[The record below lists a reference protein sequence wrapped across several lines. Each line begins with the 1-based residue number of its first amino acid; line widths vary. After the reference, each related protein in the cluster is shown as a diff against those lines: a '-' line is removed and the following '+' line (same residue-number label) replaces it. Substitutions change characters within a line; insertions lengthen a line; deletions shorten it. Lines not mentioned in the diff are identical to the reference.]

1 MKKEESSLMAKSET
15 ASQRI
20 GYKVTILFSL
30 SLLVIITAGYIAYK
44 SFTKLTNTIDNLAK
58 PNVVLISLQDVL
70 TNISKAETSIRSY
83 ASSGRKTHLNLYY
96 SFIDSADTELTNL
109 KELMKDS
116 SRRELVDSIYTLLDE
131 KKEILGYYIQLQSAD
146 TMYRKYVR
154 MIDAFDTVAGNS
166 DTVQRV
172 SHVTID
178 TLKQQLARQPEK
190 KEGLFSKIAVFLGL
204 KKESDTS
211 EMIVKTPGVIK
222 TDSTY
227 FDVRQKNELTGLKQL
242 IYKIQQDIATRSK
255 YRSSL
260 ELKLLQRDF
269 TVMKKIETLI
279 NELIDDETRQS
290 EQKKI
295 NANYFANQS
304 IQLIGIIFL
313 VNFISLFI
321 FLFLIFRDIS
331 KSNKYRRELIDA
343 RRHAEKLTMIK
354 AQFLANMSHEVRTPL
369 TAIIGFNEQLL
380 KTSLNEEQTG
390 YSQIIHSSSEHLLSL
405 VNEILTLSKIE
416 AGKIT
421 LDETTFILPAV
432 IEDVCDVLVIKANEK
447 GISLRKN
454 VDSTLNLPIVAD
466 EHRIKQVIINLMG
479 NAIKFTEKGFVE
491 IEATRED
498 DNEDLINVVIK
509 ITDTGIGIPE
519 DKAEDIF
526 NEFSQSD
533 ISASKKYGGTGL
545 GLTIS
550 KRLIELH
557 HGTITVQSK
566 LGEGSVFEIKLPLKA
581 GKESDLAGQPADSI
595 AESGL
600 LEGKEL
606 LLVDDDRMNNMLGKL
621 VLEGFGIKTH
631 TASGGQEALDMIR
644 EKHYDAVLMD
654 VHMPNLS
661 GPEVTRI
668 IRKEELETGR
678 QHQLII
684 ALTANVMKE
693 DTNSFLEA
701 GMDSYIFKPFRE
713 VDMYIR
719 LCNIFGLKIKS
730 PEKRE
735 KKAKSDRKEQH
746 GITYDLTE
754 LKRATKN
761 DIKFYIKMLTTFT
774 KNAHNGKTA
783 LVNLFNNEQWHDL
796 GEEAHRLKTMFRHL
810 KITAVSTKLE
820 ELEKLALKTH
830 QYNTIPSIM
839 KDLMIEID
847 EATAL
852 ISKEIEKADQKV

>member
-1 MKKEESSLMAKSET
+1 MARSET

-20 GYKVTILFSL
+20 GYKVTILFTL

-96 SFIDSADTELTNL
+96 SFIDSADNELTNL

-116 SRRELVDSIYTLLDE
+116 SRRKLVDSIYTLLDE

-154 MIDAFDTVAGNS
+154 MIDAFDTVVDNS

-178 TLKQQLARQPEK
+178 TLKQKLARQPIK

-211 EMIVKTPGVIK
+211 EMIVKTPGVVK

-227 FDVRQKNELTGLKQL
+227 FDVRQKNELQGLKEL
-242 IYKIQQDIATRSK
+242 IYKIQQDIAYQSK

-269 TVMKKIETLI
+269 TVMKKIESLV
-279 NELIDDETRQS
+279 NELINDETRQS

-304 IQLIGIIFL
+304 IRLIGGIFL
-313 VNFISLFI
+313 VNFIFLFI
-321 FLFLIFRDIS
+321 FLFLIFKDIS
-331 KSNKYRRELIDA
+331 KSNKYRRELVDA

-380 KTSLNEEQTG
+380 KTPLNEEQIG

-421 LDETTFILPAV
+421 LDETTFNLPML
-432 IEDVCDVLVIKANEK
+432 IEDVCDVLMIKANEK
-447 GISLRKN
+447 GISLRRN
-454 VDSTLNLPIVAD
+454 VDTSLDLPVVAD
-466 EHRIKQVIINLMG
+466 EHRIKQVIINLLG
-479 NAIKFTEKGFVE
+479 NAIKFTEKGYVE
-491 IEATRED
+491 IEAIRED
-498 DNEDLINVVIK
+498 ENIDPVNIK
-509 ITDTGIGIPE
+509 MKIKDTGIGIPE
-519 DKAEDIF
+519 NKVEDIF

-557 HGTITVQSK
+557 HGTISVTSK

-581 GKESDLAGQPADSI
+581 GKESDLPNQPTDEI
-595 AESGL
+595 MESGL
-600 LEGKEL
+600 LQGKEI
-606 LLVDDDRMNNMLGKL
+606 LLVDDDRMNSMLGRL
-621 VLEGFGIKTH
+621 VLEGFGINIH
-631 TASGGQEALDMIR
+631 TASGGQEALDKIR
-644 EKHYDAVLMD
+644 KKHYDAVLMD

-668 IRKEELETGR
+668 VRKEETETGR

-701 GMDSYIFKPFRE
+701 GMDSYIFKPFKE
-713 VDMYIR
+713 IDIYVR
-719 LCNIFGLKIKS
+719 LCNIFGLKIKELKKS
-730 PEKRE
+730 G
-735 KKAKSDRKEQH
+735 KKAKSDKKEQN

-754 LKRATKN
+754 LKQATKN
-761 DIKFYIKMLTTFT
+761 DRKFYIKMLSTFT
-774 KNAHNGKTA
+774 ENAQNGKNNI
-783 LVNLFNNEQWHDL
+783 VNLFNNEEWHDL

-810 KITAVSTKLE
+810 KITLVASKLE
-820 ELEKLALKTH
+820 ELEKAALKTH
-830 QYNTIPSIM
+830 DYNTIPGIL
-839 KDLMIEID
+839 KDLLIKID
-847 EATAL
+847 ESVEL
-852 ISKEIEKADQKV
+852 INKEKEKAEQDV

>member
-1 MKKEESSLMAKSET
+1 MARSES

-20 GYKVTILFSL
+20 GYKVTILFLL
-30 SLLVIITAGYIAYK
+30 SLMVIITAGYIAYK

-83 ASSGRKTHLNLYY
+83 ASSGSKTHLNLYY
-96 SFIDSADTELTNL
+96 SFIDSADNKLMDL
-109 KELMKDS
+109 KALMPDS
-116 SRRELVDSIYTLLDE
+116 TKRKLVDSIYSLLDQ
-131 KKEILGYYIQLQSAD
+131 KKEILGYYIELQSAD
-146 TMYRKYVR
+146 TMYRKYLR
-154 MIDAFDTVAGNS
+154 MIDAFDTIAKNP
-166 DTVQRV
+166 DTIQRI
-172 SHVTID
+172 SHITID
-178 TLKQQLARQPEK
+178 TLKNQLASQPAK

-204 KKESDTS
+204 KKESDTTG
-211 EMIVKTPGVIK
+211 MIVRTPGVVK

-227 FDVRQKNELTGLKQL
+227 FNVRQKNELQGLKQL
-242 IYKIQQDIATRSK
+242 IYKIQLDIAHQSK

-269 TVMKKIETLI
+269 AVMKKIETLI

-304 IQLIGIIFL
+304 IRLIGAIFL
-313 VNFISLFI
+313 VNFIFLFI
-321 FLFLIFRDIS
+321 FLFLIFKDIS

-343 RRHAEKLTMIK
+343 RRHAENLTMIK

-380 KTSLNEEQTG
+380 KTPMNEEQIG
-390 YSQIIHSSSEHLLSL
+390 FSQIIQNSSEHLLSL

-416 AGKIT
+416 AGKIN
-421 LDETTFILPAV
+421 LDETTFNLSIL
-432 IEDVCDVLVIKANEK
+432 IEDVCDVLIIKANEK

-454 VDSTLNLPIVAD
+454 IDSSLNRPVVAD
-466 EHRIKQVIINLMG
+466 EHKIRQVIINLLG
-479 NAIKFTEKGFVE
+479 NAIKFTDKGYVE
-491 IEATRED
+491 IEAARED
-498 DNEDLINVVIK
+498 ESADTVNVAMKIK
-509 ITDTGIGIPE
+509 DTGIGIPE
-519 DKAEDIF
+519 DKTEDIF

-557 HGTITVQSK
+557 HGTISVTSK
-566 LGEGSVFEIKLPLKA
+566 LGEGSVFEVKLPLRA
-581 GKESDLAGQPADSI
+581 GKEHDLTGQPA
-595 AESGL
+595 ENLVETGL
-600 LEGKEL
+600 LGGKEI
-606 LLVDDDRMNNMLGKL
+606 LLVDDDRMNSMLGKL
-621 VLEGFGIKTH
+621 VLEGFDIKIQ

-644 EKHYDAVLMD
+644 KKHYDAVLMD

-668 IRKEELETGR
+668 VRKEEMETGR
-678 QHQLII
+678 PHQLII

-693 DTNSFLEA
+693 DTNSFLES

-713 VDMYIR
+713 VDIYIK
-719 LCNIFGLKIKS
+719 LCSIFGLKIKES
-730 PEKRE
+730 E
-735 KKAKSDRKEQH
+735 KSDKNTNSEKEKQIS
-746 GITYDLTE
+746 ITYDLTE
-754 LKRATKN
+754 LKQATRN
-761 DIKFYIKMLTTFT
+761 DQKFYIKMLTTFT
-774 KNAHNGKTA
+774 ENARIGKTA

-810 KITAVSTKLE
+810 KITVVSSKLE

-830 QYNTIPSIM
+830 QYNTIPSLM
-839 KDLMIEID
+839 KDLMVKID
-847 EATAL
+847 ESIEL
-852 ISKEIEKADQKV
+852 ISQEIEKADQNV